1 MDIEK
6 MALEA
11 EISELKEE
19 LKNVDITP
27 SRRDYCQ
34 QHILQLQQRILQLG
48 EERLLL
54 LRAQQPQ
61 GNLDYRMKI

>member
-1 MDIEK
+1 MDTEK
-6 MALEA
+6 LALEA

-19 LKNVDITP
+19 LKSVDITP

-48 EERLLL
+48 DKELLL

-61 GNLDYRMKI
+61 GN